1 MAVDARSK
9 SEDSFDV
16 VALLWGQR
24 RMIILVTLAACVL
37 GAVVSFLVHE
47 RFKSQVVLFPAVSN
61 SPSRATLLDGG
72 SRDDLLGIGD
82 EEDAQQLL
90 QMLQSNELRVRTE
103 DQFDLMAA
111 YRIEPT
117 GKHARSDLHEAYDE
131 HVTFDYTKY
140 GSVSISVWDEDATR
154 AAEVANYISDEVD
167 SVWNDMQHVR
177 AEVGV
182 DLLDRKLKEVDDRIA
197 QLNDSLERVRETGVH
212 DYHTQSER
220 FNQALGEAIVK
231 GDQRAVQQLDDR
243 FKTLARY
250 GGTYTIVQSLLDN
263 EMWRQGYLRTQ
274 IMQARADLQV
284 DLPHKFIVQ
293 RAVPSDKKSYPVR
306 WLMVVVSALSGFM
319 FALLLVVV
327 RTNLKRFN
335 MMA

>member
-1 MAVDARSK
+1 MAVDARS
-9 SEDSFDV
+9 SNEDSFDV

-24 RMIILVTLAACVL
+24 RMIILVTLAAIVL

-103 DQFDLMAA
+103 DRFDLMAA
-111 YRIEPT
+111 YRIDPK
-117 GKHARSDLHEAYDE
+117 GKHARSDLHEAYDD

-140 GSVSISVWDEDATR
+140 GSVSISVWDEDAKR

-167 SVWNDMQHVR
+167 SVWNDMQRVR

-182 DLLDRKLKEVDDRIA
+182 DLLDRKLKEVDVRIA
-197 QLNDSLERVRETGVH
+197 QLNDSLEHVRETGVH

-263 EMWRQGYLRTQ
+263 EMWRQGFLRTQ

-293 RAVPSDKKSYPVR
+293 RAVPADKKSYPVR

-335 MMA
+335 MTA